1 MTWNNRVVWSEGML
15 LQQQHLQQQDR
26 YWLSQIDSRW
36 GTRRRY
42 GWGFWKVAIDEAQLG
57 LGKVALTACEGI
69 MPDGTAFV
77 LPLDDELPLPLDVPE
92 TRRDALV
99 VLALPLRRPGVAEM
113 ASEQKTADESYARYR
128 REACVVV
135 DNNEDSREGTEME
148 VGKLRLSLA
157 FADDVTQAYAVLGVA
172 RVVECS
178 EANGVV
184 LDRGYVPPCLDYR
197 VAGRLAALI
206 EELAGMLRQRGDA
219 LAARLAQPG
228 ANGAAE
234 IADFLL
240 LQLVNRNEPL
250 MRHLASVKGL
260 HPEALFQELLQLAG
274 ELAGFTA
281 SGRRAAIHAPY
292 RHDALADTF
301 APLADELRRSLS
313 LVMEPQAVAIGLEQ
327 SQFGVS
333 IARVP
338 DTRLLKTAEFVLAAK
353 AEMATE
359 ALSMALPAQTKVG
372 PVERIHDLVN
382 LQLPGVALRRL
393 PVAPR
398 QLPFHAGY
406 CYFALD
412 ASDDSWPQIVASAA
426 IALHVAGDFPGLEV
440 QLWAIRP

>member
-1 MTWNNRVVWSEGML
+1 MTWNNRVIWSEGML

-26 YWLSQIDSRW
+26 YWQSQIESRW
-36 GTRRRY
+36 GARRHY
-42 GWGFWKVAIDEAQLG
+42 GWGFWKLAIDEAQLS

-69 MPDGTAFV
+69 MPDGTSFV
-77 LPLDDELPLPLDVPE
+77 LPHDDELPLPLDIPE
-92 TRRDALV
+92 TRRDASV

-113 ASEQKTADESYARYR
+113 ASGQHAAGESYARYR
-128 REACVVV
+128 REASVVV
-135 DNNEDSREGTEME
+135 DTNEDSRESTEMD

-157 FADDVTQAYAVLGVA
+157 FADEVTQAYAVLGVA
-172 RVVECS
+172 RVVERS
-178 EANGVV
+178 EGTGVV
-184 LDRGYVPPCLDYR
+184 LDHGYSPPCLDYR
-197 VAGRLAALI
+197 VAGRLAAFV

-228 ANGAAE
+228 ANGSAE

-240 LQLVNRNEPL
+240 LQVINRSEPL
-250 MRHLASVKGL
+250 MRHFASVKGL
-260 HPEALFQELLQLAG
+260 HPEALFRELVQLSG
-274 ELAGFTA
+274 ELSGFAA
-281 SGRRAAIHAPY
+281 SGRRAAIPAPY

-301 APLADELRRSLS
+301 APLAEELRRSLS
-313 LVMEPQAVAIGLEQ
+313 MVMEPQAVAIGLEQ

-333 IARVP
+333 IGRVP
-338 DTRLLKTAEFVLAAK
+338 DTRLLKTAEFVLAVK
-353 AEMATE
+353 ADIATE

-398 QLPFHAGY
+398 QLPFRAGY

-412 ASDDSWPQIVASAA
+412 TSDDAWPQIVASAA

-440 QLWAIRP
+440 QLWAIRQ

>member
-1 MTWNNRVVWSEGML
+1 MTWNNRVIWSEGML

-36 GTRRRY
+36 GTRRNY
-42 GWGFWKVAIDEAQLG
+42 GWGFWKLAIDEPMLS
-57 LGKVALTACEGI
+57 LGKLALTACEGI
-69 MPDGTAFV
+69 MPDGTSFV
-77 LPLDDELPLPLDVPE
+77 LPLDDELPLPLDIPE

-99 VLALPLRRPGVAEM
+99 VLALPPRRPGVAEM
-113 ASEQKTADESYARYR
+113 GGHTPAVNENHARYR
-128 REACVVV
+128 REACVVF
-135 DNNEDSREGTEME
+135 DTNEDSRESTEMDL
-148 VGKLRLSLA
+148 GKLRLSLA

-172 RVVECS
+172 RVLECS
-178 EANGVV
+178 EEAGVV
-184 LDRGYVPPCLDYR
+184 LDHGYAPPCLDYR
-197 VAGRLAALI
+197 VAARLAAFV

-228 ANGAAE
+228 ANGSAE

-240 LQLVNRNEPL
+240 LQTINRGEPL

-260 HPEALFQELLQLAG
+260 HPEALFRELLQLSG
-274 ELAGFTA
+274 ELAGFVA
-281 SGRRAAIHAPY
+281 SGRRASIPPPY
-292 RHDALADTF
+292 RHGALADTF

-327 SQFGVS
+327 SQFGVR
-333 IARVP
+333 IGRVP
-338 DTRLLKTAEFVLAAK
+338 DTRLLKSAEFVLAVK
-353 AEMATE
+353 ADVAAD
-359 ALSMALPAQTKVG
+359 ALSMALPAQMKVG

-412 ASDDSWPQIVASAA
+412 TSDDSWPQIVASAA

-440 QLWAIRP
+440 QLWAIRQ

>member
-1 MTWNNRVVWSEGML
+1 MTWNNRVIWSEGML

-26 YWLSQIDSRW
+26 YWLGQIESRW
-36 GTRRRY
+36 GTRRHY
-42 GWGFWKVAIDEAQLG
+42 GWGFWKLAIDEAQLG
-57 LGKVALTACEGI
+57 LGKLALTACEGI
-69 MPDGTAFV
+69 MPDGTSFA
-77 LPLDDELPLPLDVPE
+77 LPLDDELPLPLDIPE

-113 ASEQKTADESYARYR
+113 ASGQHADERYARYR
-128 REACVVV
+128 REACVVM
-135 DNNEDSREGTEME
+135 DSNADSRESTEME

-178 EANGVV
+178 EAAGVV
-184 LDRGYVPPCLDYR
+184 LDRGYAPPCLDYR
-197 VAGRLAALI
+197 VAARLAAFV

-219 LAARLAQPG
+219 VAARLAQPG
-228 ANGAAE
+228 ASGAAE

-240 LQLVNRNEPL
+240 LQVINRSEPL
-250 MRHLASVKGL
+250 MRHLASLTGF
-260 HPEALFQELLQLAG
+260 HPEALFRELVQLSG
-274 ELAGFTA
+274 ELSSFTTT
-281 SGRRAAIHAPY
+281 GRRAAIPAPY

-313 LVMEPQAVAIGLEQ
+313 MVMEPQAVAIGLEQ

-333 IARVP
+333 IGRVP
-338 DTRLLKTAEFVLAAK
+338 DTRLLKTAEFVLAVRAD
-353 AEMATE
+353 MATD
-359 ALSMALPAQTKVG
+359 ALSMALPAQMKVG

-398 QLPFHAGY
+398 QLPFRAGY
-406 CYFALD
+406 CYFSLD
-412 ASDDSWPQIVASAA
+412 TSDDAWPQIVASAA

-440 QLWAIRP
+440 QLWAIRQ

>member
-1 MTWNNRVVWSEGML
+1 MTWNNRVIWSEGML

-26 YWLSQIDSRW
+26 YWQSQIESRW
-36 GTRRRY
+36 GARRHY
-42 GWGFWKVAIDEAQLG
+42 GWGFWKLAIDEAQLS

-69 MPDGTAFV
+69 MPDGTSFV
-77 LPLDDELPLPLDVPE
+77 LPHDDELPLPLDIPE
-92 TRRDALV
+92 TRRDASV

-113 ASEQKTADESYARYR
+113 ASGQHAAGESYARYR
-128 REACVVV
+128 REASVVV
-135 DNNEDSREGTEME
+135 DTNEDSRESTEMD

-157 FADDVTQAYAVLGVA
+157 FADEVTQAYAVLGVA

-178 EANGVV
+178 EGTGVV
-184 LDRGYVPPCLDYR
+184 LDHGYSPPCLDYR
-197 VAGRLAALI
+197 VAGRLAAFV

-228 ANGAAE
+228 ANGSAE

-240 LQLVNRNEPL
+240 LQVINRSEPL
-250 MRHLASVKGL
+250 MRHFASVKGL
-260 HPEALFQELLQLAG
+260 HPEALFRELVQLSG
-274 ELAGFTA
+274 ELSGFSA
-281 SGRRAAIHAPY
+281 SGRRAAIPAPY
-292 RHDALADTF
+292 RHDSLAETF
-301 APLADELRRSLS
+301 APLADDLRRSLS
-313 LVMEPQAVAIGLEQ
+313 MVMEPQAVAIGLEQ

-333 IARVP
+333 IGRVP
-338 DTRLLKTAEFVLAAK
+338 DTRLLKTAEFVLAVK
-353 AEMATE
+353 ADIATE

-393 PVAPR
+393 AVAPR

-406 CYFALD
+406 CYFSLD
-412 ASDDSWPQIVASAA
+412 TSDDAWPQIVASAA

-440 QLWAIRP
+440 QLWAIRQ